1 MLYLFWLETVRMLRD
16 PKYLALAVGAP
27 IGFYLLFSTLFG
39 GGRTIPG
46 QLPGVVEIAVA
57 MAAFGAIW
65 SAISTTGP
73 RLAEERQIGWI
84 EQLRSMP
91 IPGWQMLTAKLAAS
105 FLTALPAIV
114 LVCLT
119 AIVVKGA
126 SLTPGQWLSLIAVV
140 WVGSL
145 TFSAMGILLGLVL
158 PAELAFPASYGLY
171 LAGSALGG
179 LWVPPSVMPAGMKD
193 VAVWLPTYHLAN
205 LGWAVAG
212 GNTPPLLS
220 VLNLIGWTALFAI
233 GALVAFRRPRLR
245 RRTKLPA

>member
-1 MLYLFWLETVRMLRD
+1 MRYLFWLETVRMLRD

-39 GGRTIPG
+39 GGRALPG
-46 QLPGVVEIAVA
+46 QLSGVVEIAVA

-91 IPGWQMLTAKLAAS
+91 IPGWQMLTAKLFAS
-105 FLTALPAIV
+105 FVTALPAIL

-119 AIVVKGA
+119 AVVAKKA
-126 SLTPGQWLSLIAVV
+126 SLSFGQWLSLIVAI
-140 WVGSL
+140 WLGSL
-145 TFSAMGILLGLVL
+145 AFSAMGIMLGLVL

-171 LAGSALGG
+171 LAGSAIGG
-179 LWVPPSVMPAGMKD
+179 LWVPPSVMPAGMLE

-205 LGWAVAG
+205 LGWAIAG
-212 GNTPPLLS
+212 GGTPPLMS
-220 VLNLIGWTALFAI
+220 VLNLLGWTALFTT
-233 GALVAFRRPRLR
+233 GALFAYRRPRVHR
-245 RRTKLPA
+245 

>member
-1 MLYLFWLETVRMLRD
+1 MLYLLWLEIVRMLRD

-39 GGRTIPG
+39 GGHTSRG

-57 MAAFGAIW
+57 MAAFGAVW

-91 IPGWQMLTAKLAAS
+91 IPGWKMLTAKLIAS
-105 FLTALPAIV
+105 FVTSLPAIV

-119 AIVVKGA
+119 AILVKSA
-126 SLTPGQWLSLIAVV
+126 SLSVGQWVSLIVAI
-140 WVGSL
+140 WLGSL
-145 TFSAMGILLGLVL
+145 TFAALGILLGLAL
-158 PAELAFPASYGLY
+158 PSQLAFPASYGLY
-171 LAGSALGG
+171 LASSALGG
-179 LWVPPSVMPAGMKD
+179 LWVPPAVMPAGMKD

-205 LGWAVAG
+205 LGWAIAD
-212 GNTPPLLS
+212 GNVPPILS
-220 VLNLIGWTALFAI
+220 VLNLVGWTALFAV
-233 GALVAFRRPRLR
+233 GALIIFRRPLSRS
-245 RRTKLPA
+245 

>member
-1 MLYLFWLETVRMLRD
+1 MLYLLRLETVRMLRD

-39 GGRTIPG
+39 GGRTPPG

-57 MAAFGAIW
+57 MAGFGAIW

-73 RLAEERQIGWI
+73 RLAEERQVGWI

-91 IPGWQMLTAKLAAS
+91 IPGWWMLTAKLVAS
-105 FLTALPAIV
+105 FATALPAIV

-119 AIVVKGA
+119 AIAAKGA
-126 SLTPGQWLSLIAVV
+126 SLSLAQWLSLIAAI
-140 WVGSL
+140 WLGSL
-145 TFSAMGILLGLVL
+145 TFSTLGILLGVAL
-158 PAELAFPASYGLY
+158 PAELAFPVSYGLY

-179 LWVPPSVMPAGMKD
+179 LWVPPAVMPAGMND

-205 LGWAVAG
+205 LGWAIAG
-212 GNTPPLLS
+212 GDAPPLLS
-220 VLNLIGWTALFAI
+220 VLNLLGWTALFAAA
-233 GALVAFRRPRLR
+233 ALLAFRRPRFR
-245 RRTKLPA
+245 R